1 MPSLSPW
8 QAAVHAVQQHTS
20 VACSLEELY
29 RAVEDLCLHKLAPRL
44 YGRLQQEVDRHSAQ
58 QVGAA
63 GTWR

>member
-1 MPSLSPW
+1 M

-58 QVGAA
+58 QVG
-63 GTWR
+63 GEKTY